1 MGRAGA
7 SGEEVKFLYQYTR
20 LSDVQL
26 VGRRKAI
33 GYYAYA
39 NHLEPPCVIP
49 VREDELEAISEELI
63 SRGMEVYYDLSTE
76 DRGHQAEIAEL
87 CKQLPPMLYCRK
99 LRDSYYLTPW
109 DVMKVY
115 AVDPGA
121 IESLLL
127 NNSEF
132 LHGYPQ
138 PAQAFVDLVC
148 SAGSR

>member
-1 MGRAGA
+1 MGGAGA
-7 SGEEVKFLYQYTR
+7 SGEQVKFLYQYTR

-39 NHLEPPCVIP
+39 NHYEPPCVIP
-49 VREDELEAISEELI
+49 VPEEELEAISEELI

-99 LRDSYYLTPW
+99 LRPSYHLTPW
-109 DVMKVY
+109 QS
-115 AVDPGA
+115 VD
-121 IESLLL
+121 
-127 NNSEF
+127 
-132 LHGYPQ
+132 
-138 PAQAFVDLVC
+138 
-148 SAGSR
+148 SRARTRCC